1 MARENARQCRQIKAD
16 GTQCRA
22 NATTGSDY
30 CFAHDPTLAEER
42 QAARQAGGRV
52 GKTKVLP
59 PDTPDVPLSS
69 ATDVVGLLGQ
79 TINQV
84 RRGEVD
90 PKVANTIGYLSSALL
105 RALEVGDLE
114 ERLTEL
120 ETIVKHQGR
129 LDSPFTTEPEAT
141 LTSPTEGTAA

>member
-1 MARENARQCRQIKAD
+1 MARENARQCTQIKAD
-16 GTQCRA
+16 GTRCRA
-22 NATTGSDY
+22 NAVTGSDY
-30 CFAHDPTLAEER
+30 CFAHDPASVAER

-59 PDTPDVPLSS
+59 PETPDAPLSS
-69 ATDVVGLLGQ
+69 ASGVVALLGE

-90 PKVANTIGYLSSALL
+90 PRVANCVGYLSTALL

-114 ERLTEL
+114 ERLATL
-120 ETIVKHQGR
+120 EAAVANKGMPE
-129 LDSPFTTEPEAT
+129 SPFDMEPVTE
-141 LTSPTEGTAA
+141 SEGGAAA